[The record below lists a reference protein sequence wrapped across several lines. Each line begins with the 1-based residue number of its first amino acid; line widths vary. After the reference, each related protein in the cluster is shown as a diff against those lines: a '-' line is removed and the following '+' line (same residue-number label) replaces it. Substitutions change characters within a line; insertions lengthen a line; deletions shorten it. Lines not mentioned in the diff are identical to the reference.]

1 MRMQNNDKDDMCLLD
16 PINEESIISN
26 LEKRYEKDKIYTNIG
41 QTLVCLNPYKEVEG
55 LYE

>member
-1 MRMQNNDKDDMCLLD
+1 MQNNDKDDMCLLD

-41 QTLVCLNPYKEVEG
+41 QTLVCLNPYKEVDG